1 MDVSQASQTYTVR
14 KGLWIF
20 LGNLLPT
27 QVSSILVNDIAMID
41 PISQTE
47 DLGVLDSSLL
57 SCPTCSPPASPVD
70 SHKHTPVH
78 PRAFTSSHSTPGY
91 CLDKF
96 HSLLTNLPA
105 STLDPQQYILQ
116 NDLSETEDTPL
127 SSSRPSNDLTALSMK
142 PAPWSLICK
151 AWCLLAPAD
160 LSCARLLR
168 SSPPALLSFVWLVAC
183 PSCQSDLSYNSLCTL
198 FHPLASLYQ

>member
-1 MDVSQASQTYTVR
+1 MTEDTWEHWCHLISPLGCLTSISNLY

-27 QVSSILVNDIAMID
+27 QVSSILVNDIAMIY

-47 DLGVLDSSLL
+47 DLGVLLDSSLL

-78 PRAFTSSHSTPGY
+78 PRAFTSSHSTPGH

-105 STLDPQQYILQ
+105 STLEPQQYILQ
-116 NDLSETEDTPL
+116 NDLSKTEHT
-127 SSSRPSNDLTALSMK
+127 
-142 PAPWSLICK
+142 SL
-151 AWCLLAPAD
+151 
-160 LSCARLLR
+160 
-168 SSPPALLSFVWLVAC
+168 
-183 PSCQSDLSYNSLCTL
+183 L
-198 FHPLASLYQ
+198 FKTFQ